1 MYLPKDTAQDRGLN
15 VCKEKR
21 DAVLSVL
28 EEAGK
33 LMQDEDIAKSTVL
46 ERIDADVCWVWGELL
61 KWSGES
67 VSYKLYNTEGVSVV
81 ETTNAMVDLRECRR
95 GRISAGT

>member
-1 MYLPKDTAQDRGLN
+1 M
-15 VCKEKR
+15 
-21 DAVLSVL
+21 VLSAL

-46 ERIDADVCWVWGELL
+46 ERLDLCVCWMWGELL

-67 VSYKLYNTEGVSVV
+67 VSYRLYNTEGVSVV
-81 ETTNAMVDLRECRR
+81 ETTNAMVDLRECRQ

>member
-1 MYLPKDTAQDRGLN
+1 MYTPKDTAQDRGLN

-21 DAVLSVL
+21 DAVLSTL
-28 EEAGK
+28 GEAGK

-67 VSYKLYNTEGVSVV
+67 ASYKL
-81 ETTNAMVDLRECRR
+81 
-95 GRISAGT
+95 

>member
-21 DAVLSVL
+21 DAVLSAL

-33 LMQDEDIAKSTVL
+33 LTQDEDIAKSTGIEEL
-46 ERIDADVCWVWGELL
+46 DADVCWMWRELS

-67 VSYKLYNTEGVSVV
+67 VSYKLYNTEGVSMV
-81 ETTNAMVDLRECRR
+81 ETTNAMGDLGKC
-95 GRISAGT
+95 